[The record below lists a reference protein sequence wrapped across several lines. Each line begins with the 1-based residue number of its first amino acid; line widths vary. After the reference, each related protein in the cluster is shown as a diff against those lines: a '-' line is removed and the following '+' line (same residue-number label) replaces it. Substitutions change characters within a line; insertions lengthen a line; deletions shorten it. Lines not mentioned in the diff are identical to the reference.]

1 MTAATLYSIA
11 TWLVWAGA
19 VVAVIGSWLV
29 GVGAHS
35 GGYGEDPV
43 RSLGLRGLT
52 AGLAIASVGGLFAAV
67 TYLGGLLHG

>member
-1 MTAATLYSIA
+1 MTTATLYSIA

-29 GVGAHS
+29 GVGAYT
-35 GGYGEDPV
+35 GGYGEDPI

-67 TYLGGLLHG
+67 TYLGGLLHA